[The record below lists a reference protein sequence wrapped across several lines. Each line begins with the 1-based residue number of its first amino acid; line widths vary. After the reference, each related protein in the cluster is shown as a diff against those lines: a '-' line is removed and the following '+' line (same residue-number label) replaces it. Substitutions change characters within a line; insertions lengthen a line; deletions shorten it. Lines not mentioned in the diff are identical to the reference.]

1 MRQQGA
7 GRAPGPPARRPA
19 CGCWQTSH
27 PAPPAP
33 RPIAGVAYVKFD
45 RASSAA
51 LAIENL
57 HEVTLND
64 GQGPRLKVLLADS
77 PHTRWEGRRG
87 GGRGLGPGEA
97 AAPPRKPPVQRPR
110 AGTTARRSA

>member
-1 MRQQGA
+1 
-7 GRAPGPPARRPA
+7 
-19 CGCWQTSH
+19 
-27 PAPPAP
+27 
-33 RPIAGVAYVKFD
+33 VAYVKYD

-77 PHTRWEGRRG
+77 PHTR
-87 GGRGLGPGEA
+87 
-97 AAPPRKPPVQRPR
+97 
-110 AGTTARRSA
+110 